1 MTTDILL
8 ITETVDNNI
17 NSTSLELAGLAEA
30 LQAAAGAGRA
40 VYLAAGGDIREKA
53 GKLADRTG
61 LDVCLL
67 EAPEPPLPN
76 PESLAT
82 AVIRMARE
90 TGCRFIC
97 FPHTSSGCQAAAKTA
112 VGLTAPCVAG
122 VDRVAFEAGNKAGDE
137 AGKMIWH
144 SVLFNGKI
152 ALETA
157 TSQTPLVITVLPGA
171 FAFDPAEREE
181 STAGK
186 LTAGPALEETPAY
199 RPLELTRTVET
210 DAAIDQADIL
220 VAAGRGLGE
229 ADNLAL
235 VENLVRVLPNA
246 AVAAS
251 RPLCDLNWLPY
262 SRQVGATGKTVSP
275 RLYLACGISGAQQ
288 HVYGMKD
295 SQWIVAINTDP
306 RAAIFSVADYC
317 VVEDVTTFLPLLTE
331 IYQDRK

>member
-17 NSTSLELAGLAEA
+17 TGTSLELAGLAEA

-40 VYLAAGGDIREKA
+40 VFLAAGGDNREKA
-53 GKLADRTG
+53 EKLAGRTG
-61 LDVCLL
+61 LEVCLL

-112 VGLTAPCVAG
+112 VALSAPCVAG
-122 VDRVAFEAGNKAGDE
+122 VDQVAYEADDE
-137 AGKMIWH
+137 AGKMIWR
-144 SVLFNGKI
+144 SALFNGKI

-171 FAFDPAEREE
+171 FAYDPAERDQP
-181 STAGK
+181 TAGK
-186 LTAGPALEETPAY
+186 LTTGPALEETPAY
-199 RPLELTRTVET
+199 RPLELTRAVET
-210 DAAIDQADIL
+210 DTAIDQADIL

-235 VENLVRVLPNA
+235 VEDLARLLPNA

-331 IYQDRK
+331 IYQNQK